1 MENEH
6 WQDIRRWISLSS
18 AVPEIV
24 IDYTSVSNILKL
36 CVHGLS
42 NDKIAYFNDTTEE
55 YVQSIIFRYFGFR
68 GWDFDLD
75 LNPWRLYQSTLGS
88 YELYEMKIW
97 SLTNLINCDI
107 IRLSYKLCKKYE
119 QIREEIENYD

>member
-6 WQDIRRWISLSS
+6 WQDIRKWISISS

-24 IDYTSVSNILKL
+24 IDYISVSNILKL

-55 YVQSIIFRYFGFR
+55 YVESILFRYFGFT
-68 GWDFDLD
+68 GWFFDLD
-75 LNPWRLYQSTLGS
+75 LNPWRIYQSVLGN